1 MQDGHR
7 GRARSR
13 AFACLGPTLAKLS
26 PILYM
31 LFLFL
36 FLPHLGNP

>member
-1 MQDGHR
+1 VQDGHLGRTR
-7 GRARSR
+7 GRA
-13 AFACLGPTLAKLS
+13 FVCLGPARAKLS

-36 FLPHLGNP
+36 FLPDLGNP